1 VKSAEKK
8 REENENAIFRNAFSR
23 PRKTDSS
30 CPAVFGSRQVFV
42 LRIGVDI
49 SFEKVRVFT
58 QASTATARY
67 YALDICIEIRS
78 AIPKISKIV
87 TDASLDLPEKFG
99 KPTGDSKD
107 KKMDPNEISVQ
118 SGMVERRGAVN
129 RQVTRSTSPTERV
142 KLRNSRSTSK
152 R

>member
-1 VKSAEKK
+1 M
-8 REENENAIFRNAFSR
+8 
-23 PRKTDSS
+23 
-30 CPAVFGSRQVFV
+30 
-42 LRIGVDI
+42 RIGVDI

-87 TDASLDLPEKFG
+87 TDASLILPEKFG

>member
-1 VKSAEKK
+1 
-8 REENENAIFRNAFSR
+8 
-23 PRKTDSS
+23 
-30 CPAVFGSRQVFV
+30 

-87 TDASLDLPEKFG
+87 TDASLDLPENLENQQAIPRQEDGPERESLFK
-99 KPTGDSKD
+99 
-107 KKMDPNEISVQ
+107 
-118 SGMVERRGAVN
+118 VEWLKEEV
-129 RQVTRSTSPTERV
+129 RSTGR
-142 KLRNSRSTSK
+142 
-152 R
+152 

>member
-1 VKSAEKK
+1 M
-8 REENENAIFRNAFSR
+8 
-23 PRKTDSS
+23 
-30 CPAVFGSRQVFV
+30 
-42 LRIGVDI
+42 RIGVDI

-58 QASTATARY
+58 QASTSTARY

-107 KKMDPNEISVQ
+107 KKMDPKKKISVQ